1 MYPFFNYGGFG
12 FPQGQFSQQSPF
24 MGGFNPYQMQGNF
37 GGQQFS
43 GMPNQGG
50 FNQRQFNPPR
60 QPRPTIGNPNIDPS
74 QISGGFRSAIAN
86 ASNQQPMAQERDNYL
101 QSNPAFQQLN
111 QLSSSLNGAQPN
123 QDQLSQ
129 LQNLNQQIQQDPR
142 LMQIQQQQIQQGM
155 GGMGGMAAQRGMQ
168 KGAGP
173 QAPTQDAYNN
183 FRAMTGSPISFEE
196 FSQSRG
202 NKLTQQ
208 PGFGGQQTAQTQP
221 SSTFSPYGAGD
232 SSVYTTTQQDMMGG
246 NRGGGQGFNQVM
258 QGLRGGKSSGAGQG
272 GYGGAP
278 GFGGQQFGG
287 FQQPQ
292 FNPFQQQFSQ
302 MSRFQPQQQFGGFQ
316 QQFNPYQQQYGGF
329 SQFPQFQTRG
339 LLY

>member
-43 GMPNQGG
+43 NMPNQGG

-60 QPRPTIGNPNIDPS
+60 QPAPTIGNPNIDPS

-86 ASNQQPMAQERDNYL
+86 ASNRLPMAEQTVMQRTNTTMPQQTDSGPMSLEQFKQSGMMMPGFGGVSPEEEQQQYQNYL
-101 QSNPAFQQLN
+101 SGPKAPTYGQGQTIPMD
-111 QLSSSLNGAQPN
+111 AQ
-123 QDQLSQ
+123 
-129 LQNLNQQIQQDPR
+129 R
-142 LMQIQQQQIQQGM
+142 AMM

-168 KGAGP
+168 GGAGP

-208 PGFGGQQTAQTQP
+208 P
-221 SSTFSPYGAGD
+221 
-232 SSVYTTTQQDMMGG
+232 
-246 NRGGGQGFNQVM
+246 R
-258 QGLRGGKSSGAGQG
+258 
-272 GYGGAP
+272 
-278 GFGGQQFGG
+278 FGGQQFGG

-329 SQFPQFQTRG
+329 SQFPQFQNRG

>member
-43 GMPNQGG
+43 NMPNQGG

-60 QPRPTIGNPNIDPS
+60 QPAPTIGNPNIDPS

-86 ASNQQPMAQERDNYL
+86 ASNRQPMAQQPTVMQRTNTAMPQQTDSGPMSLEQFKQSGMMGQGPGGVSSEFANQQYQNYL
-101 QSNPAFQQLN
+101 SGPKAPTFGQGQMN
-111 QLSSSLNGAQPN
+111 QMDAQ
-123 QDQLSQ
+123 
-129 LQNLNQQIQQDPR
+129 R
-142 LMQIQQQQIQQGM
+142 AMMGGM
-155 GGMGGMAAQRGMQ
+155 GGMGGMGR
-168 KGAGP
+168 
-173 QAPTQDAYNN
+173 
-183 FRAMTGSPISFEE
+183 
-196 FSQSRG
+196 
-202 NKLTQQ
+202 
-208 PGFGGQQTAQTQP
+208 
-221 SSTFSPYGAGD
+221 
-232 SSVYTTTQQDMMGG
+232 
-246 NRGGGQGFNQVM
+246 
-258 QGLRGGKSSGAGQG
+258 
-272 GYGGAP
+272 
-278 GFGGQQFGG
+278 FGGQQFGG

-329 SQFPQFQTRG
+329 SQFPQFQNRG